1 MIFLMRM
8 TMVPFSLMSYLLGV
22 TSVSF
27 KNYLLGTSAVCV
39 HVSLWVY
46 IGSTLTMFDD
56 DYVQGGKHTT
66 TKLEKAVLTGQV
78 ILAIALGVYI
88 ARVAKREF
96 EKGVQEA
103 REKEERDEERSP
115 LKRIK
120 L

>member
-8 TMVPFSLMSYLLGV
+8 TMFPFSLMSYLLGV

-46 IGSTLTMFDD
+46 IGSTLTMFEDQD
-56 DYVQGGKHTT
+56 VKHTTT
-66 TKLEKAVLTGQV
+66 TKLEKAVLAGQV
-78 ILAIALGVYI
+78 LLAIGLGVYI
-88 ARVAKREF
+88 GRVAKREF

-103 REKEERDEERSP
+103 REREEGDEERSP
-115 LKRIK
+115 LKRVK
-120 L
+120 N

>member
-1 MIFLMRM
+1 M
-8 TMVPFSLMSYLLGV
+8 TMFPFSLMSYLLGV

-27 KNYLLGTSAVCV
+27 KNYLLGTLSVCV
-39 HVSLWVY
+39 HVFLWVY

-56 DYVQGGKHTT
+56 DVQGGKHTT

-78 ILAIALGVYI
+78 MLAIGLGVYI

-96 EKGVQEA
+96 VKGVQEA
-103 REKEERDEERSP
+103 RDEESDEERSP